1 MITVTSRQSV
11 LDIVLQHCG
20 GLEAAYDIALNN
32 GISLSDD
39 LDTGQELAVPEP
51 TDETMAKH
59 YNVNGI
65 QPATAITSDEIN
77 DTLNIL
83 EGVDF
88 WGIEFDFVVS

>member
-11 LDIVLQHCG
+11 LDIALQHCG
-20 GLEAAYDIALNN
+20 SLEAAFDIAQSN
-32 GISLSDD
+32 GISLTDD
-39 LDTGQELAVPEP
+39 LTTGQSMSVPEP
-51 TDETMAKH
+51 TDTAMAQH
-59 YNVNGI
+59 YCVNNL

-88 WGIEFDFVVS
+88 WGIEYDFIVS